1 MTPLPPAV
9 AAEAVS
15 YRYGDRLALDG
26 VDFAVAPGVIYGFLG
41 PNGSGKSTLFR
52 LLATLIPPQGKGL
65 SVLGKNLGASSTDL
79 PALRRRLGVVFQ
91 HPSLDLDLTVG
102 ENLTLQGRLFG
113 ISGDELNLRRNRRL
127 EQFGLSDRI
136 GERTRALSGGLRR
149 RVELAKALISDPR
162 ILLLDEPSTG
172 LDPAARRQF
181 WNLLETLRR
190 DDDVTILLTT
200 HFFEEAEGC
209 DQVLLLDQGR
219 VAAVGR
225 PSELTAEVG
234 TEILTLSTTDPDELR
249 RVLDEHHADL
259 PASWTLGGQLRLSV
273 EDATDLGR
281 RLHAEWPAQ
290 VRSFMVGG
298 PTLEDVFM
306 LRTGR
311 QLREETHP

>member
-9 AAEAVS
+9 SAEAVS
-15 YRYGDRLALDG
+15 YRYGDRLALDC
-26 VDFAVAPGVIYGFLG
+26 VDFTVDPGVIYGFLG

-52 LLATLIPPQGKGL
+52 LLATLIPPQGEGL
-65 SVLGKNLGASSTDL
+65 SILGQVLGSATTDL

-91 HPSLDLDLTVG
+91 YPSLDLDLTVG

-113 ISGDELNLRRNRRL
+113 ISGADLSLRRSRRL
-127 EQFGLSDRI
+127 EQFGLTDRV

-149 RVELAKALISDPR
+149 RVELAKALVSDPR
-162 ILLLDEPSTG
+162 VLLLDEPSTG

-190 DDDVTILLTT
+190 DDDVTVLLTT

-209 DQVLLLDQGR
+209 DRVLLLDEGR
-219 VAAVGR
+219 VAAKGQ

-234 TEILTLSTTDPDELR
+234 TETLTLSTTDPDELS
-249 RVLDEHHADL
+249 RVLAERYPDL
-259 PASWTLGGQLRLSV
+259 PTPWTLGGQLRLSV
-273 EDATDLGR
+273 DGAADLGR
-281 RLHAEWPAQ
+281 RLHDEWPER
-290 VRSFMVGG
+290 VRSFMVGR

-311 QLREETHP
+311 QLREESAS